1 MQKFEI
7 SIKNFELLIKITF
20 VMNLGVDT
28 DFFYL
33 YLIIVMQNYK
43 IRYQI

>member
-33 YLIIVMQNYK
+33 YLIIVIQNYK
-43 IRYQI
+43 IGYQI